1 MQPDLVFAR
10 WSLPLGTWLGV
21 RVRLNVWFAI
31 LLLLFLHWLGWKLG
45 LICFGLF
52 LVQLIIHEFAH
63 ILMARSTGGD
73 GDEILLWPLG
83 GLAFCRT
90 APTFQSEFW
99 TPAAGPLSNALLC
112 LASLPAV
119 LEAGL
124 LREALNPAVLPI
136 ADLHPEH
143 ILRDLLVLTFALNWT
158 LVLINLIPA
167 YPLDGGQMLLAVL
180 NRRIGPSTARSVSLQ
195 VGFVAGML
203 LALAGVFAESTTMVF
218 IGFFLVNMNLF
229 GLISSQIE
237 AAYGGEFGRRLD
249 GLYGGE
255 TDEFEQR
262 EPRVG
267 IWQRW
272 KQQRAAARQ
281 ERELEARAAAARRLD
296 ELLDKVHRTGMQ
308 SLTSEEKKFLEQ
320 ASNKYRTQQGGKN

>member
-1 MQPDLVFAR
+1 MQPNLTFAR

-21 RVRLNVWFAI
+21 RVRLNVWMAI
-31 LLLLFLHWLGWKLG
+31 LPLLFFYWLGWKLG
-45 LICFGLF
+45 GVCFAIF

-63 ILMARSTGGD
+63 VLMARTTGGD

-90 APTFQSEFW
+90 APTFRSEFL
-99 TPAAGPLSNALLC
+99 TPAAGPLSNAILC

-119 LEAGL
+119 LDAGM
-124 LREALNPAVLPI
+124 LRESLNPSVLPI
-136 ADLHPEH
+136 ADLDPSHVV
-143 ILRDLLVLTFALNWT
+143 RDLCVLTFALNWT
-158 LVLINLIPA
+158 LMLINLIPA
-167 YPLDGGQMLLAVL
+167 YPLDGGQMLQAVL
-180 NRRIGPSTARSVSLQ
+180 AQRVGHSTARTFSLR
-195 VGFVAGML
+195 VGFAAGAL
-203 LALAGVFAESTTMVF
+203 LALGGVFVESTTIVF

-229 GLISSQIE
+229 ESIRLQLEE
-237 AAYGGEFGRRLD
+237 AFGGEFGRASDAPD
-249 GLYGGE
+249 GE
-255 TDEFEQR
+255 SEDDELS

-267 IWQRW
+267 FWTRW

-296 ELLDKVHRTGMQ
+296 ELLDKVHHSGMQ

-320 ASNKYRTQQGGKN
+320 ASSQYRTQQEGKS